1 MMRWSLPV
9 LNCLVENT
17 GSSKVTIGLSLLR
30 RQCCHA
36 CILRPGV
43 ASKPSAFLCLLY
55 PLPRWVSGSG
65 PCILQVE
72 IQSETM
78 DRRVPRG
85 RGRGPAECE
94 TGDFFDCRT
103 FGPARDRNLP
113 LEDALLPIS
122 VSLSSKAW
130 QPCGQWAPGLNISRL
145 LQR

>member
-30 RQCCHA
+30 RQCCHTR
-36 CILRPGV
+36 ILRPGV

-85 RGRGPAECE
+85 RGGALPNVKLVTSLIAGP
-94 TGDFFDCRT
+94 
-103 FGPARDRNLP
+103 L
-113 LEDALLPIS
+113 
-122 VSLSSKAW
+122 
-130 QPCGQWAPGLNISRL
+130 GQLAVGTCL
-145 LQR
+145 